1 MFLIAFVSVNRT
13 YVGHGGAV
21 EAGRGHGEAAVK
33 QIEAHAQEGEEEE
46 EEEGE
51 GEGEEGEGEEEERLV
66 KEKKVEEVGNW
77 DVRISRD
84 IMEESVQRNSRSP
97 TKHGVEAKTTPRV
110 S

>member
-46 EEEGE
+46 KE
-51 GEGEEGEGEEEERLV
+51 EGEEEILV
-66 KEKKVEEVGNW
+66 KGKKVEEVGNW
-77 DVRISRD
+77 DVRINRD
-84 IMEESVQRNSRSP
+84 FMEESVQRNSQLVGR
-97 TKHGVEAKTTPRV
+97 
-110 S
+110 

>member
-46 EEEGE
+46 KEEGE
-51 GEGEEGEGEEEERLV
+51 GEGEGEILV
-66 KEKKVEEVGNW
+66 KGKKVEEVGNW
-77 DVRISRD
+77 DVRINRD
-84 IMEESVQRNSRSP
+84 FMEESVQRNSQLVG
-97 TKHGVEAKTTPRV
+97 K
-110 S
+110 

>member
-46 EEEGE
+46 KEEGE
-51 GEGEEGEGEEEERLV
+51 GEGEGEGEILV
-66 KEKKVEEVGNW
+66 KGKKVEEVGNW
-77 DVRISRD
+77 DVRINRD
-84 IMEESVQRNSRSP
+84 FMEESVQRNSQLVG
-97 TKHGVEAKTTPRV
+97 K
-110 S
+110 

>member
-46 EEEGE
+46 KE
-51 GEGEEGEGEEEERLV
+51 EGEEEVEGEEEILV
-66 KEKKVEEVGNW
+66 KGKKVEEVGNW
-77 DVRISRD
+77 DVRINR
-84 IMEESVQRNSRSP
+84 EESVQRNSQLVG
-97 TKHGVEAKTTPRV
+97 K
-110 S
+110 

>member
-21 EAGRGHGEAAVK
+21 DAGRAHGEAAVK

-46 EEEGE
+46 KE
-51 GEGEEGEGEEEERLV
+51 EGEEEEILV
-66 KEKKVEEVGNW
+66 KGKKVEEVGNW
-77 DVRISRD
+77 DVRINRD
-84 IMEESVQRNSRSP
+84 IMEESVQRNSQLVGKKGLPSMVWVDSGSQDDP
-97 TKHGVEAKTTPRV
+97 A